1 MAFVRYKKRGNKWYV
16 YEVIAFWD
24 QNSKK
29 PKQKTKY
36 LGIAS
41 AKDGEITKPGSKL
54 IPPIEKAIVDFGDT
68 YALTQVA
75 ENHGLVEIL
84 KKTLE
89 DFDTIMTL
97 ICYQMTEGAAMC
109 NCLRWTEGNI
119 AQKLFP
125 KAKLQSQNISKLI
138 SYLGQD
144 EVQSRFFKAY
154 VEKFFNGTH
163 SILIDSTSLPSSI
176 NNSLNEWGH
185 SADGIDQKVG
195 CLMLVDQASKL
206 PIYFRAIPGEIA
218 DVSTLKITMTQI
230 RRLGLKPES
239 TILDAGYFSE
249 ENIDYLCIEDINFVT
264 RMPRSRKQFKQ
275 LVDEM
280 GNIETLAN
288 ATQYGKRAVFI
299 KSKEITLYGHK
310 MFAHVILD
318 PYKKAKDTNKLIH
331 ESFEDEEAEEYTNCK
346 MKYCGYFLLIS
357 RCQMKKEEVLPTY
370 YTRQSIE
377 QVFGFA
383 KSCNSILPLRVHSE
397 QAVRG
402 YLFLVF
408 LSLVLFVMVRQ
419 KLLLKMTVDQA
430 LLTLRNLKAK
440 LYDSEALILESNKKS
455 KDIAKLLGILMPTTV
470 GI

>member
-1 MAFVRYKKRGNKWYV
+1 MAFVRYKKRGDKWYA
-16 YEVIAFWD
+16 YEITAFWD
-24 QNSKK
+24 QHSKK

-41 AKDGEITKPGSKL
+41 AKDGEITKSGNRL
-54 IPPIEKAIVDFGDT
+54 VPPIEKAIVDFGDT

-84 KKTLE
+84 KKNLE

-97 ICYQMTEGAAMC
+97 ICYQMTEGTAMY
-109 NCLRWTEGNI
+109 NCLEWVRGNI
-119 AQKLFP
+119 AGKLFP
-125 KAKLQSQNISKLI
+125 NAKLQSQNISKLL

-144 EVQSRFFKAY
+144 EVQSVFFKAY

-163 SILIDSTSLPSSI
+163 SVLIDSTSLPSSI

-185 SADGIDQKVG
+185 SAEGVDQKVG

-206 PIYFRAIPGEIA
+206 PIYFRAIPGEIV

-249 ENIDYLCIEDINFVT
+249 ANVDYLCVENINFVT
-264 RMPRSRKQFKQ
+264 RMPKSRKQFKQ
-275 LVDEM
+275 LVDEV
-280 GNIETLAN
+280 GNIETLAD

-299 KSKEITLYGHK
+299 KSREINLYGHK
-310 MFAHVILD
+310 LFAHVILD
-318 PYKKAKDTNKLIH
+318 PYKKAKDTTKLVC
-331 ESFEDEEAEEYTNCK
+331 ESFEDGEAEAGTNYE
-346 MKYCGYFLLIS
+346 MKYCGYFVLIS
-357 RCQMKKEEVLPTY
+357 SRQINKEEVLPTY

-397 QAVRG
+397 QSIRG

-408 LSLVLFVMVRQ
+408 LSLILFVMVRQ
-419 KLLLKMTVDQA
+419 KLLSKVTVGQA

-440 LYDSEALILESNKKS
+440 IYDSEALVLEPNKKT
-455 KDIAKLLGILMPTTV
+455 KDIVKLLGILMPTTV